1 MAFQQ
6 SNSQAVF
13 IRYQVVTVMKFLMKP
28 LLTVKGLGADLASLS
43 IFIIFILPVL
53 IIFIL
58 LGQEVHTHKFLFVN
72 MYIHVYVNVCTY
84 LQYMYMYT

>member
-1 MAFQQ
+1 
-6 SNSQAVF
+6 
-13 IRYQVVTVMKFLMKP
+13 MKLLMKP

-58 LGQEVHTHKFLFVN
+58 LGQEVHTHISFCLL
-72 MYIHVYVNVCTY
+72 ICI
-84 LQYMYMYT
+84 YMCM